1 MGVPQCRPS
10 WYNDI
15 SLDFVPLGTLSTSSG
30 SAVVFPN
37 THAHKVSALRNA
49 SSDRDACRRL
59 VVFFVVNPRRRIL
72 SSADVKPET
81 IRRSMTKE
89 QAEAVRLDLMQ
100 ERKQAKQDL
109 NPREVELCEH

>member
-1 MGVPQCRPS
+1 MEVPQGRPD
-10 WYNDI
+10 WFNNI
-15 SLDFVPLGTLSTSSG
+15 KLDFVPLGTLSTSSG

-37 THAHKVSALRNA
+37 THAHQVYALRNA
-49 SSDRDACRRL
+49 SDRPACRRL

-72 SSADVKPET
+72 SSADVTPET
-81 IRRSMTKE
+81 IRGTMTRQ
-89 QAEAVRLDLMQ
+89 QAEAVRLELMQ